1 MELFE
6 KTYYNKRTKITASII
21 GILLGL
27 AGILNHGIFEIFQG
41 YIPTNGFYIEAIG
54 EKHRFWLYGTEGAFT
69 LIHNFL
75 ITGISAVIVGL
86 VIIAWSIKYV
96 QIAHGS
102 SVFLTLMVFL
112 TLVGGGIGHILLYLP
127 TWAFA
132 TRINKS
138 LDWWKR
144 VLSFQLRRRL
154 ASIWIYLLTMTV
166 ILWLIVMELGIFG
179 YFPGQNHP
187 ETILNI
193 VYIFLFSTVILAC
206 MTFICAISGDIE
218 QSESV

>member
-1 MELFE
+1 MVLFV
-6 KTYYNKRTKITASII
+6 KTYLNKRTKVTVSVI
-21 GILLGL
+21 GIVLGL

-75 ITGISAVIVGL
+75 ITGISAVLVGMAIIV
-86 VIIAWSIKYV
+86 WSIKY
-96 QIAHGS
+96 IHIKRGS
-102 SVFLTLMVFL
+102 SVFLALLILL
-112 TLVGGGIGHILLYLP
+112 TLVGGGIGHIILYLP

-132 TRINKS
+132 TRIDKS

-144 VLSFQLRRRL
+144 VLSSQVRRKL
-154 ASIWIYLLTMTV
+154 AAIWIYLLITTV
-166 ILWLIVMELGIFG
+166 ISWLIVMELGIFG

-187 ETILNI
+187 DTILNI
-193 VYIFLFSTVILAC
+193 VYIFLFLTIILASI
-206 MTFICAISGDIE
+206 TFICAISADIE
-218 QSESV
+218 QRNSR